1 MTGPLGVILAGGLST
16 RYGSPKAL
24 ATVGGSRIVDRA
36 AAAVGAAAEPV
47 VAIANER
54 AIAQAI
60 GLPARADV
68 HAGLGALG
76 GIHSA
81 LRWAEEERRA
91 GILVVACDM
100 PFVAVPLLR
109 RLVALAA
116 AADVV
121 APESGGRRG
130 IEPLCAFYATACLPA
145 VEAAIARGDARVIA
159 FHADVRVRTV
169 PLDEVRAFGDPAT
182 LFLNVNTPE
191 HRERAERIERG
202 TAA

>member
-1 MTGPLGVILAGGLST
+1 MMLGVVLAGGLST

-24 ATVGGSRIVDRA
+24 ATVGGRRIVDRA
-36 AAAVGAAAEPV
+36 AAAVLEAAECV
-47 VAIANER
+47 VAIANDPEIAR
-54 AIAQAI
+54 AVGI
-60 GLPARADV
+60 PARPDV

-81 LRWAEEERRA
+81 LIWAAEEGRA
-91 GILVVACDM
+91 GALVVACDM
-100 PFVAVPLLR
+100 PFVSVPLLR
-109 RLVALAA
+109 RMLTLAP

-130 IEPLCAFYATACLPA
+130 IEPLCACYATSCLPA
-145 VEAAIARGDARVIA
+145 IDAAIARGDTRVIS
-159 FHADVRVRTV
+159 FHDGVRVERIA
-169 PLDEVRAFGDPAT
+169 LEEVRTFGEPAT

-191 HRERAERIERG
+191 DRERAERIARE